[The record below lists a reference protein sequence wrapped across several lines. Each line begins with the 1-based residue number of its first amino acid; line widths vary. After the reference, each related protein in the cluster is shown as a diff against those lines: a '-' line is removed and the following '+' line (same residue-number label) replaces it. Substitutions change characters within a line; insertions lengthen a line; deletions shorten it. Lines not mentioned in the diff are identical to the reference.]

1 MSILS
6 VLGLKKDIDFDQLM
20 GKATGLQEEYNL
32 YIEQAEANIQTLEE
46 SKQKIEQEIKV
57 RNDNI
62 ERSKRI
68 SGRLGE
74 FFS

>member
-1 MSILS
+1 MSLLS

-20 GKATGLQEEYNL
+20 GKATGLQEEYNQ
-32 YIEQAEANIQTLEE
+32 YIQQAEANIQTLEE
-46 SKQKIEQEIKV
+46 SKRDIEKEIEA
-57 RNDNI
+57 RNNNI

-68 SGRLGE
+68 TERLTE